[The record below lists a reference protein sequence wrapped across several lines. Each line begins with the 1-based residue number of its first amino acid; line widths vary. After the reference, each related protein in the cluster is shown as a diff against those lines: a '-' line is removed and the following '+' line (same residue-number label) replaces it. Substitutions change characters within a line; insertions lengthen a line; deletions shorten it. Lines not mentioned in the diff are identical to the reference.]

1 MAEVPEDLARFCREQ
16 RPQLVGSL
24 GLYCGDAWVAE
35 ELANEALARVC
46 RDWAKVRSMERP
58 GAWAHRVGMNLANS
72 WFRRRGAERRARH
85 RLESKHQTAEHL
97 VELDRAD
104 ALAVRQAVARLPRR
118 RREVLVYRF
127 FLSYSVAETAAA
139 MGVSESAVKSLAHR
153 AVGDLREVLD
163 VDVAFAGE
171 AGDDS
176 R

>member
-1 MAEVPEDLARFCREQ
+1 MADVPEDLAHFCREQ

-24 GLYCGDAWVAE
+24 ALYCGDVGVAE

-46 RDWAKVRSMERP
+46 RDWPKVRGMQRP
-58 GAWAHRVGMNLANS
+58 GGWAHRVAINLANS
-72 WFRRRGAERRARH
+72 WARRRGAERRARQ
-85 RLESKHQTAEHL
+85 RLQGRQVPGNAEPDPA
-97 VELDRAD
+97 E
-104 ALAVRQAVARLPRR
+104 ALAVRHAVAGLSRR
-118 RREVLVYRF
+118 RRAVLLYRF
-127 FLSYSVAETAAA
+127 YLGYSVAETAMV

-171 AGDDS
+171 VPDAS